1 MNRQSQKS
9 NRGYRWLLL
18 LLCLSFLPYTTMTA
32 QDAAPATTESAEL
45 APAGDATLMGAFKQG
60 GLAMYPLLIFS
71 IATMGLVIYNG
82 LYVREN
88 AIINQAT
95 IDNEVTPALDK
106 LDFAAAI
113 EACDQNK
120 GPVMNILRCGLQTTE
135 RGNFNPDKIDQAF
148 NEAASVELARPFV
161 FVNCLQVI
169 ASVSPMVGLLGTVS
183 GMVKAF
189 RTISEQGM
197 GRPELLANNISE
209 ALVTTASGLM
219 VAIPALI
226 AYFFFKNKYGKIAAS
241 VSQVLG
247 RILRDITDRHE
258 NPSDPSA

>member
-1 MNRQSQKS
+1 MNTSPTIN
-9 NRGYRWLLL
+9 NRCYRWLLL
-18 LLCLSFLPYTTMTA
+18 ILCLCIVPAILPA
-32 QDAAPATTESAEL
+32 QDAPDAEPTVV
-45 APAGDATLMGAFKQG
+45 AEDTGDATLLGAFKQG
-60 GLAMYPLLIFS
+60 GLAMYPLLVFS
-71 IATMGLVIYNG
+71 IATFGLIIYNS
-82 LYVREN
+82 LFVTEKV
-88 AIINQAT
+88 IINRKV
-95 IDNEVTPALDK
+95 IDDEIRPALDQG
-106 LDFAAAI
+106 DYSAAM
-113 EACDQNK
+113 ELCEQNK
-120 GPVMNILRCGLQTTE
+120 SPVTNILNNGLQTTQNG
-135 RGNFNPDKIDQAF
+135 RFDPVKIDQAF
-148 NEAASVELARPFV
+148 DESAAVELARPFI
-161 FVNCLQVI
+161 FVNYLQVI

-247 RILRDITDRHE
+247 RILRDMSDRRE
-258 NPSDPSA
+258 EASTPSA

>member
-1 MNRQSQKS
+1 
-9 NRGYRWLLL
+9 
-18 LLCLSFLPYTTMTA
+18 
-32 QDAAPATTESAEL
+32 
-45 APAGDATLMGAFKQG
+45 MGAFKQG

-71 IATMGLVIYNG
+71 IATLGLVIYNG

-161 FVNCLQVI
+161 FVNYLQVI

-209 ALVTTASGLM
+209 ALVTTASGLL

>member
-1 MNRQSQKS
+1 
-9 NRGYRWLLL
+9 
-18 LLCLSFLPYTTMTA
+18 
-32 QDAAPATTESAEL
+32 
-45 APAGDATLMGAFKQG
+45 
-60 GLAMYPLLIFS
+60 LIFS
-71 IATMGLVIYNG
+71 IATLGLVIYNG

-161 FVNCLQVI
+161 FVNYLQVI

-209 ALVTTASGLM
+209 ALVTTASGLL

>member
-1 MNRQSQKS
+1 
-9 NRGYRWLLL
+9 
-18 LLCLSFLPYTTMTA
+18 
-32 QDAAPATTESAEL
+32 
-45 APAGDATLMGAFKQG
+45 
-60 GLAMYPLLIFS
+60 
-71 IATMGLVIYNG
+71 
-82 LYVREN
+82 
-88 AIINQAT
+88 
-95 IDNEVTPALDK
+95 K

-120 GPVMNILRCGLQTTE
+120 GPVMNILRSGLQTTE

-161 FVNCLQVI
+161 FVNYLQVI

-247 RILRDITDRHE
+247 RILRDVTDRHE

>member
-1 MNRQSQKS
+1 
-9 NRGYRWLLL
+9 
-18 LLCLSFLPYTTMTA
+18 
-32 QDAAPATTESAEL
+32 
-45 APAGDATLMGAFKQG
+45 MGAFKQG

-71 IATMGLVIYNG
+71 IATLGLVIYNG

-161 FVNCLQVI
+161 FVNYLQVI

-247 RILRDITDRHE
+247 RILRDVTDRHE

>member
-1 MNRQSQKS
+1 
-9 NRGYRWLLL
+9 
-18 LLCLSFLPYTTMTA
+18 
-32 QDAAPATTESAEL
+32 
-45 APAGDATLMGAFKQG
+45 MGAFKQG

-161 FVNCLQVI
+161 FVNYLQVI

-247 RILRDITDRHE
+247 RILRDVTDRHE